1 MPVVITIYVN
11 SAVKTAHELRYLR
24 QKCTVKYLIKMV
36 VKIQLQA
43 TKLHSTGFSLIN
55 VQFVLGK
62 WLKLR
67 REIHYEI
74 VVRLINARIQCTA
87 NYTGPSVNMCS
98 ALTTCSTAERVSQS
112 AKKIQKRIKKRELLE
127 ERKRSGKHIRL
138 LFPSRVFH
146 SCIYY
151 LSTSTGSANN
161 LATCKLLAM

>member
-98 ALTTCSTAERVSQS
+98 ALTKCSTAERVSQS
-112 AKKIQKRIKKRELLE
+112 AKKIQKRIKKTWAAGRAEEEWKTYKIIVSIARFSLL
-127 ERKRSGKHIRL
+127 HIL
-138 LFPSRVFH
+138 LIHLDWF
-146 SCIYY
+146 CQ
-151 LSTSTGSANN
+151 
-161 LATCKLLAM
+161 